1 MHNAYRYNLS
11 IYEQLIEKYG
21 YFIPALQVWRLLGY
35 TSTAAYRKARSKGTL
50 PIQEFDLE
58 NRKGKFVS
66 TEEVSNWIEN
76 QLLQEKSRQ
85 QERL

>member
-1 MHNAYRYNLS
+1 MRNTYKYNFS

-35 TSTAAYRKARSKGTL
+35 TSTAAYRKARSKGRL
-50 PIQEFDLE
+50 PIQEFDVE

-66 TEEVSNWIEN
+66 TEDVSNWIEN
-76 QLLQEKSRQ
+76 QLSQDRSKS
-85 QERL
+85 